1 MAVVY
6 HGKHHKSPSG
16 RENKIRWL
24 LSISKWNPKEMER
37 VFTSVLRENEP
48 RHWDQIYELAELRR
62 LHAIDLDRQVIT
74 DLKEYLKLH
83 KGCPHYIEDN
93 ISSILSYIKECD
105 YSLEVTHG
113 KV

>member
-6 HGKHHKSPSG
+6 HGKHHKNPSG

-24 LSISKWNPKEMER
+24 LSKGKWNPKEMER
-37 VFTSVLRENEP
+37 VFTNVLRENDP
-48 RHWDQIYELAELRR
+48 KHWYQIDALAEIRR

-74 DLKEYLKLH
+74 DLKKYLKRH
-83 KGCPHYIEDN
+83 KDCPHYIKDS
-93 ISSILSYIKECD
+93 IAAILSYIRECD

-113 KV
+113 KI